1 MHPQRAWL
9 QEKYPKKRFLERF
22 IKGLLGEGSPRA
34 GEDSWV
40 EMKYP
45 GGGDGR
51 QGWHPSEGGCAAA
64 AVLGSVVKI

>member
-1 MHPQRAWL
+1 MHPQRVWL

-22 IKGLLGEGSPRA
+22 IKGLLGEGSSRA

-40 EMKYP
+40 EMKYQ
-45 GGGDGR
+45 GGDGR